1 MIVCVCNNVSES
13 KIRLAVEAGI
23 STLAQLRSD
32 LEVGSC
38 CGKCLSCARQV
49 MRDCQQQA
57 LPQALLSHPIHCQTS
72 RTALNMAA

>member
-38 CGKCLSCARQV
+38 CGKCLTCARQV
-49 MRDCQQQA
+49 MRDCQQQFA
-57 LPQALLSHPIHCQTS
+57 PETFATQTLHFQT
-72 RTALNMAA
+72 RTSLGMAA

>member
-23 STLAQLRSD
+23 STLAQLRSN

-49 MRDCQQQA
+49 LRDCQPHVA
-57 LPQALLSHPIHCQTS
+57 PPSMVTHPVHFQTMHE
-72 RTALNMAA
+72 AIGIAA